1 MRNTKKLLLT
11 FLSLFWGVTF
21 LLTGCIYDDLS
32 ECPRPFFLKVKAIDA
47 DNKDITSGGAVQS
60 VVLFFFDEAG
70 NCLQPKE
77 LNAAQIVAQKPVFVW
92 LGVTPQKMIENNSP
106 RSLV

>member
-11 FLSLFWGVTF
+11 FLSLFWGVAF

-47 DNKDITSGGAVQS
+47 DNKDITSG
-60 VVLFFFDEAG
+60 VLCYSFSMRQAIASRLK
-70 NCLQPKE
+70 N
-77 LNAAQIVAQKPVFVW
+77 
-92 LGVTPQKMIENNSP
+92 
-106 RSLV
+106 

>member
-11 FLSLFWGVTF
+11 FLSLFWGVAF

-70 NCLQPKE
+70 NCLQTKE
-77 LNAAQIVAQKPVFVW
+77 LNAA
-92 LGVTPQKMIENNSP
+92 
-106 RSLV
+106 